1 MFVLYVGGSCS
12 GGIWDLDS
20 VWVHLLSFELERCTS
35 TNSYVDLLS
44 GEKGVARQDKKS

>member
-1 MFVLYVGGSCS
+1 MLVLYVGGSCS

-20 VWVHLLSFELERCTS
+20 VWVHLNKFEQLHS